1 MLISS
6 SYSVCQTLGEV
17 QKSEY
22 VKKGIEMTSE
32 FTKTAG
38 KAGET
43 ILEQGKKL
51 GQSTPLKTVSEV
63 KLLQFSTSVHKYDST
78 FCVFCTFST
87 PEN

>member
-1 MLISS
+1 
-6 SYSVCQTLGEV
+6 
-17 QKSEY
+17 
-22 VKKGIEMTSE
+22 MTSE

-63 KLLQFSTSVHKYDST
+63 KVLLLYTHVYKYDST
-78 FCVFCTFST
+78 LCVFYTFST